1 MRLLTRQEIH
11 KEFRIPL
18 GSIDGRMEELGV
30 PPYLPARHGRG
41 YHLLYDADE
50 IAVALREDREQR
62 QNKRLQPLSRRS
74 RKQDSD
80 NIYKMG
86 WSKAK
91 TILNIDTPRQ

>member
-1 MRLLTRQEIH
+1 MRLLTRQEVH

-18 GSIDGRMEELGV
+18 GSIDGRMKELGV

-50 IAVALREDREQR
+50 IAVALREDRERR

-74 RKQDSD
+74 MKQESD
-80 NIYKMG
+80 IYKMG
-86 WSKAK
+86 WSKAR
-91 TILNIDTPRQ
+91 TILRIDAPRQ